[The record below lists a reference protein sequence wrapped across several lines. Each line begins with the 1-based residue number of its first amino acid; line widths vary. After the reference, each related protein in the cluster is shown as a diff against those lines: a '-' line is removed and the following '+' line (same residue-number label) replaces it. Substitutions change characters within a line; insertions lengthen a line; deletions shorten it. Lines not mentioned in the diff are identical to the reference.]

1 MITIAGY
8 PFPSQYLFFY
18 FLSVEFWATGK
29 PQYGALTITAQG

>member
-18 FLSVEFWATGK
+18 LSVEFWATGE
-29 PQYGALTITAQG
+29 PQYGAFTITAQE